1 MSNEIIVKSDFTPD
15 QVDLIKKTICPGSTN
30 DELKVFLHVAN
41 KVQLDP
47 FLRQIYSIERK
58 SQNNGQWVKTR
69 QIMISIDGQRLVA
82 ERSGKYAGQ
91 LGPFFC
97 GDDGK
102 WIDIW
107 TKKTPPYAS
116 KVGVLRS
123 DFKEPVWGIAIFE
136 SYVQLKTDGTPNKFW
151 KQFPELM
158 IGKVAE
164 ALALRKAF
172 PQYLAGLYTQ
182 EEMDQDESPKVEY
195 KENYI
200 NQDMREKKVKDVK
213 FDAPKE
219 VTPPFPPEP
228 EPEPIT
234 APKTYSSFSFGQFKG
249 KAINEVPVK
258 DVKSYIKFLQ
268 EKDFKFDTWKGDFF
282 HQVAEYIG
290 DDSFL
295 KPKELIIQCWSCGES
310 YVSSLPECANCGK
323 NEADQLV
330 TTEEIPW

>member
-1 MSNEIIVKSDFTPD
+1 MSTEIINPTSFTPD

-58 SQNNGQWVKTR
+58 SKVTENGRDTWIKSR

-97 GDDGK
+97 GDDGL
-102 WIDIW
+102 WVDIW
-107 TKKTPPYAS
+107 TKTRAPYAS

-123 DFKEPVWGIAIFE
+123 DFKEPVWGIAIFA
-136 SYVQLKTDGTPNKFW
+136 SYVQLKNDGTPNKFW

-158 IGKVAE
+158 ISKVAE

-182 EEMDQDESPKVEY
+182 EEMDQDETPK
-195 KENYI
+195 
-200 NQDMREKKVKDVK
+200 
-213 FDAPKE
+213 
-219 VTPPFPPEP
+219 
-228 EPEPIT
+228 
-234 APKTYSSFSFGQFKG
+234 G
-249 KAINEVPVK
+249 
-258 DVKSYIKFLQ
+258 
-268 EKDFKFDTWKGDFF
+268 
-282 HQVAEYIG
+282 
-290 DDSFL
+290 
-295 KPKELIIQCWSCGES
+295 
-310 YVSSLPECANCGK
+310 
-323 NEADQLV
+323 
-330 TTEEIPW
+330 